1 MTTSTVLVA
10 SEPIMAVKL
19 RTSPSGSNAGPIT
32 RIPRHAILRML
43 GTSAIPSMVD
53 LEWQGERYAA
63 FAADIEERCQVDEN
77 DRPAGVRRFLA
88 S

>member
-1 MTTSTVLVA
+1 MSAVLVA
-10 SEPIMAVKL
+10 SEPITAVKL
-19 RTSPSGSNAGPIT
+19 RTSPNGSNAGPIT
-32 RIPRHAILRML
+32 RIPRDSVLRVL

-63 FAADIEERCQVDEN
+63 FAADVEERCQVDN
-77 DRPAGVRRFLA
+77 TDLPAGVRRFLA